1 MKPAPRKATL
11 AVMTAAKM
19 TDNAG
24 STEPMKKLEES
35 NPVQVAEYCRGKTMI
50 LRMKQP
56 IRIRLVD

>member
-1 MKPAPRKATL
+1 
-11 AVMTAAKM
+11 MTAAKM

-50 LRMKQP
+50 LRMNQP